1 MNAMWRTHG
10 ACATT
15 SNQRDF
21 VMRDHGQVVDLS
33 GGQRRIGLGFRD
45 SPDST
50 ILFSIAVTLDWNRL
64 QFKNFEGR
72 HMQQIVFLLTL
83 RDAAPPHRLRG

>member
-1 MNAMWRTHG
+1 
-10 ACATT
+10 
-15 SNQRDF
+15 
-21 VMRDHGQVVDLS
+21 
-33 GGQRRIGLGFRD
+33 
-45 SPDST
+45 
-50 ILFSIAVTLDWNRL
+50 LFSIAVTLDWNRL